1 MKICEVGLFNTC
13 LAMLKALIE
22 VNLLMFGA
30 VKSTSI
36 GTPVTYFS
44 ICCIH
49 TARNCKVLC
58 KTKKVQMGKQNIQV
72 KNVH

>member
-30 VKSTSI
+30 VKST
-36 GTPVTYFS
+36 
-44 ICCIH
+44 CID
-49 TARNCKVLC
+49 
-58 KTKKVQMGKQNIQV
+58 NIS
-72 KNVH
+72 

>member
-58 KTKKVQMGKQNIQV
+58 
-72 KNVH
+72 

>member
-22 VNLLMFGA
+22 VNFLMFGS
-30 VKSTSI
+30 VKS
-36 GTPVTYFS
+36 PVLVTYFS
-44 ICCIH
+44 MCFIH

-58 KTKKVQMGKQNIQV
+58 WTKKVQMGKQNIQAKKV
-72 KNVH
+72 Y